1 MAEAYPEKVAYSVLD
16 QGVLT
21 FGEWD
26 RMANRIGRG
35 LARRGLRTGERVGL
49 HTPHE
54 DAVPWLIA
62 YAAVHRAGGV
72 VVPMNPRLSVPEVTR
87 MMSHSG
93 ARMVLAGKPQLS
105 IYEELPEVFEG
116 VELALEFVI
125 DLEPHERDQLI
136 GRRQRVRWDDLLDED
151 EDDFQVSLTDDDLAD
166 ILYTSGTTGKP
177 KGVAVRH
184 GNASLVP
191 GGVPKWSGNRWLH
204 ASPYYTF
211 AGSSFIY
218 NPMKLGME
226 GVYMPR
232 FDAAR
237 WFDAVEEIRPLAVF
251 LVPAMAHLLMAHERF
266 SVADLG
272 SIYMCSV
279 GSAPLA
285 PHALEALQERMPDA
299 SVSNNYGMTEA
310 GSAYCVMPKGEAV
323 RRPGSVGQPAPPAK
337 VRIVDSQD
345 GEVTAGEIGEVHLQM
360 PGRQREYFNDPEASA
375 ALWGSDGWIRTG
387 DVGKIDSDGY
397 LYIIGRQKD
406 VIIRGGNNVHASDVE
421 HVISSHPDVLEVGVV
436 GIEHEVLGED
446 VVAAVVLKSGA
457 TPNPDELRAFT
468 LQQLTSYKVPRR
480 WYVVDSL
487 PRNPTGK
494 VIKPEL
500 KSMLALL
507 EPYVASP

>member
-1 MAEAYPEKVAYSVLD
+1 
-16 QGVLT
+16 
-21 FGEWD
+21 
-26 RMANRIGRG
+26 
-35 LARRGLRTGERVGL
+35 
-49 HTPHE
+49 
-54 DAVPWLIA
+54 
-62 YAAVHRAGGV
+62 
-72 VVPMNPRLSVPEVTR
+72 
-87 MMSHSG
+87 
-93 ARMVLAGKPQLS
+93 
-105 IYEELPEVFEG
+105 
-116 VELALEFVI
+116 
-125 DLEPHERDQLI
+125 
-136 GRRQRVRWDDLLDED
+136 
-151 EDDFQVSLTDDDLAD
+151 
-166 ILYTSGTTGKP
+166 
-177 KGVAVRH
+177 
-184 GNASLVP
+184 
-191 GGVPKWSGNRWLH
+191 
-204 ASPYYTF
+204 
-211 AGSSFIY
+211 
-218 NPMKLGME
+218 
-226 GVYMPR
+226 
-232 FDAAR
+232 
-237 WFDAVEEIRPLAVF
+237 
-251 LVPAMAHLLMAHERF
+251 MAHERF